1 MLRPIQSLTQIKG
14 DQNMCLRLRSQA
26 AYAGPEAAA
35 ARAWLKAAGVTDA
48 ELQRPLVAVVNT
60 WGELAP
66 ENYHLRMIGDAV
78 KAGVRMAGGTPLEFN
93 VIHVVDAVVMA
104 LEGMRDVLP
113 SRELVADSVEVMIQA
128 HQFDGMVL
136 IPSGDKVVPAMVMAA
151 ARLNRPSIVLYG
163 GVTGSGKYKG
173 KTIRLEEMWEAV
185 GAFQAGKISEE
196 DLKGLEDHAFP
207 EFGGG
212 AACYT
217 GNTMGML
224 TEAMGMSLPHT
235 STLTAA
241 TPIQIRAAK
250 ATGMQIMS
258 LIESDLTPSKIM
270 TREALQNAIRT
281 SAAIGGSTNSVLHM
295 LAIANE
301 AGVGIGLDDFEQIS
315 TGTPYLSH
323 LGPSGPYVLQQLH
336 DAGGIPAVLKELGP
350 LVKGRCLTV
359 TGRTLGENLAKVEVH
374 DRDVIRPVS
383 DPIAPTGALAVL
395 KGSLSPEGSIV
406 KCSAVSATIS
416 RFEGKAR
423 VFESME
429 AALRSIYDGLIVEGS
444 VVVIRHEGPRGGPG
458 MREMLGPTSAIEGTG
473 LAETVALVT
482 DGRFSGATRG
492 LAIGHVSP
500 EAAVGGPIA
509 LVEEGDLILI
519 DIASRKID
527 LVVDAN
533 ELSKRRNAWA
543 PPEPKV
549 KGGYLHRYA
558 KLVQSASLGAILV

>member
-1 MLRPIQSLTQIKG
+1 MGAK
-14 DQNMCLRLRSQA
+14 LRSQK

-35 ARAWLKAAGVTDA
+35 ARAWLKATGVTDT

-66 ENYHLRMIGDAV
+66 ENYHLRMVGDAV
-78 KAGVRMAGGTPLEFN
+78 KAGVRIAGGTPFEFN

-113 SRELVADSVEVMIQA
+113 SRELIADSVEVMVRA
-128 HQFDGMVL
+128 HHFDGMVL
-136 IPSGDKVVPAMVMAA
+136 IPSGDKVVPGMAMAA
-151 ARLNRPSIVLYG
+151 VRLDLPSIVLYG
-163 GVTGSGKYKG
+163 GVTGSGKHKG
-173 KTIRLEEMWEAV
+173 EMIRLEEMWEAV
-185 GAFQAGKISEE
+185 GAFRADTISAE
-196 DLKGLEDHAFP
+196 DLQGIEDHAFP

-212 AACYT
+212 ATCYT

-224 TEAMGMSLPHT
+224 TEAMGMSLPGT

-241 TPIQIRAAK
+241 TPAQLRAAK
-250 ATGMQIMS
+250 ETGMQIMR
-258 LIESDLTPSKIM
+258 LIELDLTSSKIM
-270 TREALQNAIRT
+270 TREAMQNAVRA

-301 AGVGIGLDDFEQIS
+301 ADVGIELDDFEALS
-315 TGTPYLSH
+315 VGTPYLSH
-323 LGPSGPYVLQQLH
+323 LGPSGPHTLPQLH

-350 LVKGRCLTV
+350 LVNRECLTV
-359 TGRTLGENLAKVEVH
+359 TGSAIEVNLARAEVH
-374 DRDVIRPVS
+374 DREIIRPAS
-383 DPIAPTGALAVL
+383 EPIAPTGALAIL
-395 KGSLSPEGSIV
+395 KGSLAPEGSIV
-406 KCSAVSATIS
+406 KRSAVRKSAST
-416 RFEGKAR
+416 FAGTAR

-429 AALRSIYDGLIVEGS
+429 AALQSIYDGLISKGS

-458 MREMLGPTSAIEGTG
+458 MREMLAPTSAIEGMN
-473 LAETVALVT
+473 LAESVALVT

-509 LVEEGDLILI
+509 LVEDGDRIVI
-519 DIASRKID
+519 DIPSREIN
-527 LVVDAN
+527 LMVDED
-533 ELSKRRNAWA
+533 ELERRKSAWS

-549 KGGYLHRYA
+549 KKGYLHRYA
-558 KLVQSASLGAILV
+558 RLVSSASQGAILK